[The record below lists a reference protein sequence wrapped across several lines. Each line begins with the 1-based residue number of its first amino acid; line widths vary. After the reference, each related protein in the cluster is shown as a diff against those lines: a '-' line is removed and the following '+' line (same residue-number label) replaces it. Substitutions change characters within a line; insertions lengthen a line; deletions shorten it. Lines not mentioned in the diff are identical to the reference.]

1 MTKNSDDIE
10 TGDDPEHRG
19 RGEGGGEGSPKLGDT
34 DELEAALREAL
45 ESAEKRESGGEGGDG
60 GERLSMDKVTIQA
73 LSNELQALKQAYEER
88 GVELEAAKDRH
99 LRLQAEFENFRR
111 RSLKEKQES
120 LQYGPQ
126 NLVKDHLT
134 TVDNLERAIEHSEQ
148 SADADL
154 KSLLQGVE
162 LVQRELLG
170 TLGNHGVAVV
180 EAAGQPFD
188 PSVHEAMGQAPDATV
203 APNPVIEV
211 LQKGYQLRDR
221 LLRPARVIVSTHA
234 AGGSKG
240 QADD

>member
-1 MTKNSDDIE
+1 VTKNSDDIE
-10 TGDDPEHRG
+10 SGAEPG
-19 RGEGGGEGSPKLGDT
+19 GSGEGPQLTGTE
-34 DELEAALREAL
+34 ELEAALREAL
-45 ESAEKRESGGEGGDG
+45 ESKEARESAHAGGGQGGE
-60 GERLSMDKVTIQA
+60 EPLSMDKITIQA
-73 LSNELQALKQAYEER
+73 LSHELQGLKQAFEER
-88 GVELEAAKDRH
+88 GAELEAAKDRY

-126 NLVKDHLT
+126 NLVKDLLT

-170 TLGNHGVAVV
+170 TLGHHGVVTV
-180 EAAGQPFD
+180 EAAGLPFD
-188 PSVHEAMGQAPDATV
+188 PSVHEAMGQVPDATV
-203 APNPVIEV
+203 PPNTVVEV

-221 LLRPARVIVSTHA
+221 LLRPARVIVSTSA
-234 AGGSKG
+234 AGGSGG
-240 QADD
+240 QAKD

>member
-10 TGDDPEHRG
+10 TGPIEDDSSGAHPEDG
-19 RGEGGGEGSPKLGDT
+19 PQLTGTE
-34 DELEAALREAL
+34 ELEAALREAL
-45 ESAEKRESGGEGGDG
+45 ESKEARDTASGAGGGEAP
-60 GERLSMDKVTIQA
+60 LSMDKITIQA
-73 LSNELQALKQAYEER
+73 LSHELQGLKQAFEER
-88 GVELEAAKDRH
+88 GAELEAAKDRH

-111 RSLKEKQES
+111 RTLKEKQES

-126 NLVKDHLT
+126 NLVKDLLT

-170 TLGNHGVAVV
+170 TLGNHGVVVV

-188 PSVHEAMGQAPDATV
+188 PSVHEAMGQAPDSTV
-203 APNPVIEV
+203 APNTVLEV

-221 LLRPARVIVSTHA
+221 LLRPARVIVSTPA
-234 AGGSKG
+234 AGGSGG
-240 QADD
+240 QAED